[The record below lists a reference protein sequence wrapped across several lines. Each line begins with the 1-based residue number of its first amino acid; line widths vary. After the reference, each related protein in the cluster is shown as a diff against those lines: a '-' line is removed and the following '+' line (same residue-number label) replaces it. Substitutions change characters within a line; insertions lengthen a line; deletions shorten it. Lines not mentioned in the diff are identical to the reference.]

1 MPAVPV
7 KGPAVWTV
15 TMTVTGPVVPA
26 AMPVGLNA
34 QVVPA
39 GKPEEQANVM
49 LPVKVLPPTA
59 VTTILVVVDCPGFGA
74 AIGVDAGP
82 RVKSRLT
89 AKVTLWVFVIVPS
102 VPWILKVKVPAVVLP
117 AVTVNATPAAVG
129 VIEEGDTVQ
138 VVGTSIPAQ
147 LRVTALL

>member
-1 MPAVPV
+1 
-7 KGPAVWTV
+7 
-15 TMTVTGPVVPA
+15 
-26 AMPVGLNA
+26 MPVGLNE

-39 GKPEEQANVM
+39 GKPAEQANVM

-59 VTTILVVVDCPGFGA
+59 VTTTLVVVDCPGLG

-138 VVGTSIPAQ
+138 VVGTSAPAQ